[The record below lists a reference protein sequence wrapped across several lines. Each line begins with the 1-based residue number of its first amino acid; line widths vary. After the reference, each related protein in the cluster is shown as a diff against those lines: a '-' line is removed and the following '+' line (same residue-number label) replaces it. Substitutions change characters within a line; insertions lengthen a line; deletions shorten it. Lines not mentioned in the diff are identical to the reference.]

1 MYHCSMDTNLETYGD
16 AIDAIQ
22 AGLKAPTVDRIRRDD
37 TLHNLLQTVK
47 AAAGLDE
54 SAVPDEAILKNQLP
68 GNIKLLITQRL
79 TEVGVLN

>member
-1 MYHCSMDTNLETYGD
+1 MNTNLDTFGD

-54 SAVPDEAILKNQLP
+54 NAVPNEAILQNQLP